1 MGTGGYGSYAW
12 GREATHSHGRA
23 KGQLPARQPA
33 EATQGGVNTTGVR
46 AAAGRGVDDQVVR
59 NVVRNDNAGRAEE
72 KASGRGDGV
81 DKGAGRTDSR
91 HPQDNEQR

>member
-12 GREATHSHGRA
+12 GQEATHSHGRA

-33 EATQGGVNTTGVR
+33 EPRKGGVNTTGVR
-46 AAAGRGVDDQVVR
+46 AAAGRGMDDK
-59 NVVRNDNAGRAEE
+59 VVRNDNADRAEE